1 MIALDTNGMIVIKP
15 DNMLTGEDW
24 LLRVRALMTLIQH
37 ANRDVVDDADI
48 YHATAVLKDM
58 MPDSDIADRAIR
70 LVT

>member
-1 MIALDTNGMIVIKP
+1 
-15 DNMLTGEDW
+15 
-24 LLRVRALMTLIQH
+24 MTLIQH